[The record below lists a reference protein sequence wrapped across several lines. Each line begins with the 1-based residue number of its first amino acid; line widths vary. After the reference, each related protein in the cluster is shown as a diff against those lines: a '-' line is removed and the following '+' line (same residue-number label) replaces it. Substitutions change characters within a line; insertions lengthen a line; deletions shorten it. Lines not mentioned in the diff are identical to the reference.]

1 MSAATESEILA
12 RWPQPLDEAAFFD
25 LDKTV
30 IAKDAMAAFG
40 GPLRKQGLMK
50 RRSLAQVVLAQ
61 VIYLI
66 LGSNDRRLDRIR
78 AAVLRLT
85 KGWSQAEVVAIVNDA
100 LESVVEPIIYDEAMD
115 LIDDH
120 HSAGRQVVIVSASP
134 IEIVQPLGRHL
145 GVDAT
150 IASEA
155 AVDAAGCYTGELAFY
170 AAGPQKADAVAR
182 LRRQGRDRPLALVR
196 LQRLAHRPAAARDR
210 RPPVAV
216 NPDRGLAKIAA
227 GTRAGRWRASS
238 GRSACATGSGTGC
251 GPCRHDRPSPSGRA
265 PSSSASAPRPSAGG
279 STPAGGPARSC
290 TRSASCE
297 GRARP
302 QSELSRLATTKPS
315 ATSTARI
322 SSFFNMT
329 AS

>member
-1 MSAATESEILA
+1 MWRAPAMSVATESEILA

-30 IAKDAMAAFG
+30 IAKDAMVAFG

-78 AAVLRLT
+78 TAVLRLT

-134 IEIVQPLGRHL
+134 IEIVRPLGRHL

-170 AAGPQKADAVAR
+170 AAGPQKADAVRAYAAKAGIDLSR
-182 LRRQGRDRPLALVR
+182 SYAYSDSLTDLPLLEIVG
-196 LQRLAHRPAAARDR
+196 H
-210 RPPVAV
+210 PVAV
-216 NPDRGLAKIAA
+216 NPDRGLAKIAEER
-227 GTRAGRWRASS
+227 GWEVESFIRPVRLRDRVRDRVRAV
-238 GRSACATGSGTGC
+238 
-251 GPCRHDRPSPSGRA
+251 P
-265 PSSSASAPRPSAGG
+265 PRPAIAIG
-279 STPAGGPARSC
+279 
-290 TRSASCE
+290 
-297 GRARP
+297 
-302 QSELSRLATTKPS
+302 
-315 ATSTARI
+315 TSTVIVGVGAAALGWWLHSRRRTGAVVHKI
-322 SSFFNMT
+322 RVV
-329 AS
+329 

>member
-1 MSAATESEILA
+1 MGGPARGRGAAAMSAVTESESYR
-12 RWPQPLDEAAFFD
+12 RWPQALDEAAFFD
-25 LDKTV
+25 LDKTI

-120 HSAGRQVVIVSASP
+120 HSAGRRVVIVSASP
-134 IEIVQPLGRHL
+134 SELVQPLGRRL

-170 AAGPQKADAVAR
+170 AAGPQKAEAVRAYAA
-182 LRRQGRDRPLALVR
+182 QGRRRPRALVR

-210 RPPVAV
+210 RPPC
-216 NPDRGLAKIAA
+216 RGESRPRARQGRR
-227 GTRAGRWRASS
+227 GTRLGDRELHPTGPPARPGAGPDARRAAPAGDRHRDEHRRRRGRRRCPRLVAPLPTTDRS
-238 GRSACATGSGTGC
+238 GRGAG
-251 GPCRHDRPSPSGRA
+251 
-265 PSSSASAPRPSAGG
+265 SAS
-279 STPAGGPARSC
+279 
-290 TRSASCE
+290 
-297 GRARP
+297 
-302 QSELSRLATTKPS
+302 L
-315 ATSTARI
+315 
-322 SSFFNMT
+322 
-329 AS
+329 

>member
-1 MSAATESEILA
+1 MSAVTESESYR
-12 RWPQPLDEAAFFD
+12 RWPQALDEAAFFD
-25 LDKTV
+25 LDKTI

-40 GPLRKQGLMK
+40 GPLRKQGLMR

-100 LESVVEPIIYDEAMD
+100 LESVIEPIIYDEAMD

-120 HSAGRQVVIVSASP
+120 HSAGRRVVIVSASP
-134 IEIVQPLGRHL
+134 SELVQPLGRRL

-170 AAGPQKADAVAR
+170 AAGPQKAEAV
-182 LRRQGRDRPLALVR
+182 RDY
-196 LQRLAHRPAAARDR
+196 AARAGVDLAR
-210 RPPVAV
+210 SYAYSDSLTDLPLLEIVGHPVAV
-216 NPDRGLAKIAA
+216 NPDRGLAKVAEERGWEIESFIRPVRLRDRVRDRM
-227 GTRAGRWRASS
+227 RAV
-238 GRSACATGSGTGC
+238 
-251 GPCRHDRPSPSGRA
+251 P
-265 PSSSASAPRPSAGG
+265 PRPAIAIG
-279 STPAGGPARSC
+279 
-290 TRSASCE
+290 
-297 GRARP
+297 
-302 QSELSRLATTKPS
+302 
-315 ATSTARI
+315 TSTVVVGVGAAALGWWLHSRRR
-322 SSFFNMT
+322 T
-329 AS
+329 GAVVEQVRVL